1 MKRHF
6 YSLLMLLTMGLA
18 SCNIIIKPDP
28 NSVTTNVDSVEV
40 TVNMKVYGDSIASQP
55 VDLTQCDMLMLD
67 KGKLS
72 FYNST
77 TAVMTPFEAE
87 KDSVVNCVFTGD
99 NKVYYCVACK
109 PKILLRC
116 VDLEQANPQPQEL
129 ADWGVPYEKCVTET
143 YGTVSPLEYY
153 RGKNTLGL
161 NHNFSWDGY
170 WFTDKKLYNIETGEI
185 TDWTWKWE
193 EEYQR
198 MQNRN
203 DEEQTEENYHYIST
217 ANELQEYLTVSEGQ
231 YYMTDGNGDNIA
243 CLTDRIDFS
252 KYVSDPEYAS
262 DVEFEYVSSSPDNLK
277 VLYMAILEW
286 GDFPHGILAISSTDG
301 KLQIPLEDTDC
312 TGYTAEWLDDGSL
325 VYVGEEPLTPD
336 DPDYDA
342 NWHYRAHCIK
352 RVYPDGHTEI
362 IAPCGEFVMKQP
374 LVN

>member
-1 MKRHF
+1 MKRHI

-18 SCNIIIKPDP
+18 SCNITIKPDP

-40 TVNMKVYGDSIASQP
+40 TVNMKVYGDSIVSQP
-55 VDLTQCDMLMLD
+55 VDLTQCDMAMLD
-67 KGKLS
+67 NGKLS

-116 VDLEQANPQPQEL
+116 VDLEQADPQPQEL

-198 MQNRN
+198 MRNRD

-217 ANELQEYLTVSEGQ
+217 ANELQEYLTRSEGQ
-231 YYMTDGNGDNIA
+231 YYLTDGNGDDIA
-243 CLTDRIDFS
+243 CLTDQIDFS

-262 DVEFEYVSSSPDNLK
+262 DVDFEYVSSSPDNLK

-286 GDFPHGILAISSTDG
+286 GDFAHGILAVSSTDG

-312 TGYTAEWLDDGSL
+312 TGFTAEWLDDGSL
-325 VYVGEEPLTPD
+325 VYVGEEPLSPD
-336 DPDYDA
+336 DPDYNA
-342 NWHYRAHCIK
+342 NWHYRTHCIK
-352 RVYPDGHTEI
+352 RVYPDGHIDI
-362 IAPCGEFVMKQP
+362 IAHCGEFVKKQS
-374 LVN
+374 LLH

>member
-1 MKRHF
+1 MKRYIHF
-6 YSLLMLLTMGLA
+6 LLMLITMGLA
-18 SCNIIIKPDP
+18 SCNITIKPDP

-55 VDLTQCDMLMLD
+55 VDLTQCDMAMLD
-67 KGKLS
+67 NGKLS

-198 MQNRN
+198 MRNRD

-217 ANELQEYLTVSEGQ
+217 ANELQEYLTRSEGQ
-231 YYMTDGNGDNIA
+231 YYLTDGNGDDIA
-243 CLTDRIDFS
+243 CLTDQIDFS

-262 DVEFEYVSSSPDNLK
+262 DVDFEYVSSSPDNLK
-277 VLYMAILEW
+277 VLYMAILEY

-312 TGYTAEWLDDGSL
+312 TGFTAEWLDDGSL
-325 VYVGEEPLTPD
+325 VYVGEEPLSPD

-342 NWHYRAHCIK
+342 NWHYRTHCIK
-352 RVYPDGHTEI
+352 RVYPDGHIDI
-362 IAPCGEFVMKQP
+362 IAHCGEFVKKQS
-374 LVN
+374 LLH

>member
-1 MKRHF
+1 MKRHI

-18 SCNIIIKPDP
+18 SCNITIKPDP

-40 TVNMKVYGDSIASQP
+40 TVNMKVYGDSIVSQP
-55 VDLTQCDMLMLD
+55 VDLTQCDMAMLD
-67 KGKLS
+67 MGRLF
-72 FYNST
+72 FYNTT

-116 VDLEQANPQPQEL
+116 VDLEQADPQPQEL

-143 YGTVSPLEYY
+143 YVTVSPLEYY

-217 ANELQEYLTVSEGQ
+217 ANELQEYLTRSEGQ
-231 YYMTDGNGDNIA
+231 YYLTDGNGDDIA
-243 CLTDRIDFS
+243 CLTDQIDFS

-262 DVEFEYVSSSPDNLK
+262 DVDFEYVSSSPDNLK

-286 GDFPHGILAISSTDG
+286 GDFAHGILAVSSTDG

-312 TGYTAEWLDDGSL
+312 TGFTAEWLDDGSL
-325 VYVGEEPLTPD
+325 VYVGEEPLSPD
-336 DPDYDA
+336 DPDYNA
-342 NWHYRAHCIK
+342 NWHYRTHCIK
-352 RVYPDGHTEI
+352 RVYPDGHIDI
-362 IAPCGEFVMKQP
+362 IAHCGEFVKKQS
-374 LVN
+374 LLH

>member
-1 MKRHF
+1 MKRHI

-18 SCNIIIKPDP
+18 SCNITIKPDP

-40 TVNMKVYGDSIASQP
+40 TVNMKVYGDSIVSQP
-55 VDLTQCDMLMLD
+55 VDLTQCDMAMLD
-67 KGKLS
+67 MGRLF
-72 FYNST
+72 FYNTT

-116 VDLEQANPQPQEL
+116 VDLEQADPQPQEL

-198 MQNRN
+198 MQNRD

-217 ANELQEYLTVSEGQ
+217 ANELQEYLTRSEGQ
-231 YYMTDGNGDNIA
+231 YYLTDGNGDDIA
-243 CLTDRIDFS
+243 CLTDQIDFS

-262 DVEFEYVSSSPDNLK
+262 DVDFEYVSSSPDNLK

-286 GDFPHGILAISSTDG
+286 GDFAHGILAVSSTDG

-312 TGYTAEWLDDGSL
+312 TGFTAEWLDDGSL
-325 VYVGEEPLTPD
+325 VYVGEEPLSPD

-352 RVYPDGHTEI
+352 RVYPDGHIDI
-362 IAPCGEFVMKQP
+362 IAHCGEFVKKQS
-374 LVN
+374 LLH

>member
-18 SCNIIIKPDP
+18 SCNITIKPDP

-55 VDLTQCDMLMLD
+55 VDLKQCDMLMLD
-67 KGKLS
+67 NGKLS
-72 FYNST
+72 FYNSA

-116 VDLEQANPQPQEL
+116 VDLEQADPQPQEL

-161 NHNFSWDGY
+161 NYNFSWDGY

-198 MQNRN
+198 MRNRD

-252 KYVSDPEYAS
+252 KYVSEPEYAS

-277 VLYMAILEW
+277 VLYMAILEY
-286 GDFPHGILAISSTDG
+286 GDFPHGILAVSSTDG
-301 KLQIPLEDTDC
+301 KLQMPLEDTDC
-312 TGYTAEWLDDGSL
+312 TGFTAEWLDDGSL
-325 VYVGEEPLTPD
+325 VYVGEEPLSPD

-352 RVYPDGHTEI
+352 RVYPDGHTDI
-362 IAPCGEFVMKQP
+362 IAHCGEFVKKQS
-374 LVN
+374 LLH

>member
-1 MKRHF
+1 
-6 YSLLMLLTMGLA
+6 MLLTMGLA
-18 SCNIIIKPDP
+18 SCNITIKPDP

-40 TVNMKVYGDSIASQP
+40 TVNMKVYGDSIVSQP
-55 VDLTQCDMLMLD
+55 VDLTQCDMAMLD
-67 KGKLS
+67 NGKLS

-198 MQNRN
+198 MRNRD

-217 ANELQEYLTVSEGQ
+217 ANELQEYLTRSEGQ
-231 YYMTDGNGDNIA
+231 YYLTDGNGDDIA
-243 CLTDRIDFS
+243 CLTDQIDFS

-262 DVEFEYVSSSPDNLK
+262 DVDFEYVSSSPDNLK

-286 GDFPHGILAISSTDG
+286 GDFPHGILAVSSTDG
-301 KLQIPLEDTDC
+301 KLQMPLEDTDC

-325 VYVGEEPLTPD
+325 VYVGEEPLSPD
-336 DPDYDA
+336 DPDYNA

-352 RVYPDGHTEI
+352 RVYPDGHIDI
-362 IAPCGEFVMKQP
+362 IAHCGEFVKKQS
-374 LVN
+374 LLH

>member
-325 VYVGEEPLTPD
+325 VYVGEEPLSPD

-352 RVYPDGHTEI
+352 RVYPDGHTDI
-362 IAPCGEFVMKQP
+362 IAHCGEFVKKQS
-374 LVN
+374 LLH

>member
-1 MKRHF
+1 MKRHI

-18 SCNIIIKPDP
+18 SCNITIKPDP
-28 NSVTTNVDSVEV
+28 NSITTNVDSVEV
-40 TVNMKVYGDSIASQP
+40 TVNMKVYGDSIVSQP
-55 VDLTQCDMLMLD
+55 VDLTQCDMAMLD
-67 KGKLS
+67 NGKLS

-217 ANELQEYLTVSEGQ
+217 ANELQEYLTRSEGQ
-231 YYMTDGNGDNIA
+231 YYLTDGNGDDIA
-243 CLTDRIDFS
+243 CLTDQIDFS

-262 DVEFEYVSSSPDNLK
+262 DVDFEYVSSSPDNLK

-286 GDFPHGILAISSTDG
+286 GDFAHGILAVSSTDG

-312 TGYTAEWLDDGSL
+312 TGFTAEWLDDGSL
-325 VYVGEEPLTPD
+325 VYVGEEPLSPD

-342 NWHYRAHCIK
+342 NWHYRTHCIK
-352 RVYPDGHTEI
+352 RVYPDGHIDI
-362 IAPCGEFVMKQP
+362 IAHCGEFVKKQS
-374 LVN
+374 LLH

>member
-1 MKRHF
+1 MKRHI

-18 SCNIIIKPDP
+18 SCNITIKPDP

-40 TVNMKVYGDSIASQP
+40 TVNMKVYGDSIVSQP
-55 VDLTQCDMLMLD
+55 VDLTQCDMAMLD
-67 KGKLS
+67 MGRLF
-72 FYNST
+72 FYNTT

-116 VDLEQANPQPQEL
+116 VDLEQADPQPQEL

-217 ANELQEYLTVSEGQ
+217 ANELQEYLTRSEGQ
-231 YYMTDGNGDNIA
+231 YYLTDGNGDDIA
-243 CLTDRIDFS
+243 CLTDQIDFS

-262 DVEFEYVSSSPDNLK
+262 DVDFEYVSSSPDNLK

-286 GDFPHGILAISSTDG
+286 GDFAHGILAVSSNDG

-312 TGYTAEWLDDGSL
+312 TGFTAEWLDDGSL
-325 VYVGEEPLTPD
+325 VYVGEEPLSPD

-352 RVYPDGHTEI
+352 RVYPDGHIDI
-362 IAPCGEFVMKQP
+362 IAHCGEFVKKQS
-374 LVN
+374 LLH

>member
-1 MKRHF
+1 MKRHI

-18 SCNIIIKPDP
+18 SCDIIIKPDP
-28 NSVTTNVDSVEV
+28 NTVSTNVDSVV
-40 TVNMKVYGDSIASQP
+40 VNVKVVGDPIEP
-55 VDLTQCDMLMLD
+55 VDLTQCDMAMLD
-67 KGKLS
+67 MGRLF
-72 FYNST
+72 FYNTT

-99 NKVYYCVACK
+99 NKVYYCVATG

-116 VDLEQANPQPQEL
+116 VDLEQADPQPQEL

-217 ANELQEYLTVSEGQ
+217 ANELQEYLTRSEGQ
-231 YYMTDGNGDNIA
+231 YYLTDGNGDDIA
-243 CLTDRIDFS
+243 CLTDQIDFS

-262 DVEFEYVSSSPDNLK
+262 DVDFEYVSSSPDNLK

-286 GDFPHGILAISSTDG
+286 GDFAHGILAISSTDG

-336 DPDYDA
+336 DPDYNA

-352 RVYPDGHTEI
+352 RVYPDGHTDV
-362 IAPCGEFVMKQP
+362 IAHCGEFQMKRS
-374 LVN
+374 VVHK

>member
-1 MKRHF
+1 MKRHI

-18 SCNIIIKPDP
+18 SCNITIKPDP

-40 TVNMKVYGDSIASQP
+40 TVNMKVYGDSIVSQP
-55 VDLTQCDMLMLD
+55 VDLTQCDMAMLD
-67 KGKLS
+67 NGKLS

-217 ANELQEYLTVSEGQ
+217 ANELQEYLTRSEGQ
-231 YYMTDGNGDNIA
+231 YYLTDGNGDDIA

-262 DVEFEYVSSSPDNLK
+262 DVDFEYVSSSPDNLK
-277 VLYMAILEW
+277 VLYMAILEY
-286 GDFPHGILAISSTDG
+286 GDFPHGILAVSSIDG

-312 TGYTAEWLDDGSL
+312 TGFTAEWLDDGSL

-336 DPDYDA
+336 DPDYNA

-352 RVYPDGHTEI
+352 RVYPDGHIDI
-362 IAPCGEFVMKQP
+362 IAHCGEFVKKQS
-374 LVN
+374 LLH

>member
-67 KGKLS
+67 NGKLS

-312 TGYTAEWLDDGSL
+312 TGFTAEWLDDGSL
-325 VYVGEEPLTPD
+325 VYVGEEPLSPD

-362 IAPCGEFVMKQP
+362 IAPCGEFVMK
-374 LVN
+374 

>member
-1 MKRHF
+1 MKRHI

-18 SCNIIIKPDP
+18 SCNITIKPDP

-40 TVNMKVYGDSIASQP
+40 TVNMKVYGDSIVSQP
-55 VDLTQCDMLMLD
+55 VDLTQCDMAMLD
-67 KGKLS
+67 NGKLS

-116 VDLEQANPQPQEL
+116 VDLEQADPQPQEL

-198 MQNRN
+198 MRNRD

-217 ANELQEYLTVSEGQ
+217 ANELQEYLTRSEGQ

-243 CLTDRIDFS
+243 CLTDQIDFS

-262 DVEFEYVSSSPDNLK
+262 DVDFEYVSSSPDNLK

-286 GDFPHGILAISSTDG
+286 GDFAHGILAVSSTDG

-312 TGYTAEWLDDGSL
+312 TGFTAEWLDDGSL

-336 DPDYDA
+336 DPDYNA
-342 NWHYRAHCIK
+342 NWHYRTHCIK
-352 RVYPDGHTEI
+352 RVYPDGHIDI
-362 IAPCGEFVMKQP
+362 IAHCGEFVKKQS
-374 LVN
+374 LLH

>member
-18 SCNIIIKPDP
+18 SCNITIKPDL

-67 KGKLS
+67 NGKLS

-129 ADWGVPYEKCVTET
+129 TDWGVPYEKCVTET

-198 MQNRN
+198 MRNRN

-217 ANELQEYLTVSEGQ
+217 ANELQEYLTRSEGQ
-231 YYMTDGNGDNIA
+231 YYLTDGNGDNIA
-243 CLTDRIDFS
+243 CLTDQIDFS

-262 DVEFEYVSSSPDNLK
+262 DVDFEYVSSSPDNLK
-277 VLYMAILEW
+277 VLYMAILEY
-286 GDFPHGILAISSTDG
+286 GDFPHGILAVSSTDG
-301 KLQIPLEDTDC
+301 KLQMPLEDTDC
-312 TGYTAEWLDDGSL
+312 TGFTAEWLDDGSL
-325 VYVGEEPLTPD
+325 VYVGEEPLSPD

-352 RVYPDGHTEI
+352 RVYPDGHTDI
-362 IAPCGEFVMKQP
+362 IAHCGEFVKKQS
-374 LVN
+374 LLH